1 MVLLHPH
8 DARALGVLQGERVR
22 LVSPGG
28 ATEAQVTVTETVMP
42 GVVAVEHGF
51 GHKALGAADV
61 WVDGRRIP
69 AVPGCGT
76 GMNLNDLVPGD
87 PSRKGVTA
95 LTESDSGS
103 AVRQGIPVR
112 VERLRG

>member
-1 MVLLHPH
+1 
-8 DARALGVLQGERVR
+8 
-22 LVSPGG
+22 
-28 ATEAQVTVTETVMP
+28 
-42 GVVAVEHGF
+42 
-51 GHKALGAADV
+51 
-61 WVDGRRIP
+61 
-69 AVPGCGT
+69 
-76 GMNLNDLVPGD
+76 MNLNDLVPGD